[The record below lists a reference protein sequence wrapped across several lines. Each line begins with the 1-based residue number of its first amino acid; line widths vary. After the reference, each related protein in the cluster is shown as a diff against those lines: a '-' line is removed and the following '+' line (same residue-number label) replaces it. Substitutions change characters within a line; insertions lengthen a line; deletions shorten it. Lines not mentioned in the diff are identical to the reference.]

1 LADVD
6 ARLDARRL
14 DQRVQDLSALLD
26 LVKGL
31 NSTLDANAVA
41 QLVMLT
47 LAGRWMLR
55 RSALAAWK
63 TGHPPV
69 LRQQGM
75 DIRAL
80 LDDEGARS
88 GLDELPDAIAV
99 ADLADGPLKERLAAA
114 GAELLLPIKAGEG
127 GGSGLVVL
135 GPRPGS
141 LRYEAADLDYGA
153 GLVAQASVALAN
165 AWHFRETLE
174 KKKLERELELA
185 ASIQANLFPSELP
198 PLAGYDLAGRNRPAR
213 QCGGDYYDALP
224 TAADGGEQRVLL
236 CVADVSGK
244 GLPASLLM
252 SNTQA
257 TLRALLGHGP
267 SLCDLAAHASGL
279 LFATTPGNKYVTA
292 SLLELTPATGAAR
305 YVSAGHI
312 DCLLLRADGE
322 TVWLESTG
330 SPLGLLA
337 GASYADTTF
346 ALAAG
351 DCLALFSDGV
361 TEAQNEAGED
371 FGEARLSEIIR
382 SSAGQPAEAIVAR
395 IFEAIDGFAGN
406 APQFDDITVL
416 VLRRL

>member
-1 LADVD
+1 LSDVD
-6 ARLDARRL
+6 ARLDAGRL
-14 DQRVQDLSALLD
+14 DQKVQDLSALLD

-31 NSTLDANAVA
+31 NSTLDAAAVA

-63 TGHPPV
+63 HGHPPV

-80 LDDEGARS
+80 LDDGAARS
-88 GLDELPDAIAV
+88 AVGELPDAIGV
-99 ADLADGPLKERLAAA
+99 ADLADGPLKQRLAAA
-114 GAELLLPIKAGEG
+114 GAVLVLPIKAGEDG
-127 GGSGLVVL
+127 GAGLAVL

-185 ASIQANLFPSELP
+185 ASIQANLFPSDLP
-198 PLAGYDLAGRNRPAR
+198 RLAGYDLAGRNRPAR
-213 QCGGDYYDALP
+213 QCGGDYYDVLP
-224 TAADGGEQRVLL
+224 VGANAAAARLLL

-252 SNTQA
+252 SNMQA
-257 TLRALLGHGP
+257 TLRALLGYGP
-267 SLCDLAAHASGL
+267 SLTDLAAHASEL

-292 SLLELTPATGAAR
+292 SLLELVPATGLVR

-322 TVWLESTG
+322 AVPLKSTG
-330 SPLGLLA
+330 SPLGLLP
-337 GASYADTTF
+337 GASYADATF
-346 ALAAG
+346 TLEPG

-361 TEAQNEAGED
+361 AEAQNDGGEE
-371 FGEARLSEIIR
+371 FGEARLVEIVR
-382 SSAGQPAEAIVAR
+382 SSSARPAVEVVDQV
-395 IFEAIDGFAGN
+395 FEAVDCFAGK
-406 APQFDDITVL
+406 APQFDDITLL
-416 VLRRL
+416 VMRRL

>member
-14 DQRVQDLSALLD
+14 DQKVQDLSALLD

-31 NSTLDANAVA
+31 NSTLDAAAVA

-55 RSALAAWK
+55 RSALLAWK
-63 TGHPPV
+63 PGHLPV
-69 LRQQGM
+69 VRQQGM
-75 DIRAL
+75 DIREL
-80 LDDEGARS
+80 LDDQAVRS

-99 ADLADGPLKERLAAA
+99 ADLADGPLRQRLAAA
-114 GAELLLPIKAGEG
+114 GAALLLPIRAGEDG
-127 GGSGLVVL
+127 GVGLVAL

-141 LRYEAADLDYGA
+141 LRYETADLEYGA

-165 AWHFRETLE
+165 AWHFGETLE
-174 KKKLERELELA
+174 KKRLERELELA
-185 ASIQANLFPSELP
+185 ATIQASLFPAELP
-198 PLAGYDLAGRNRPAR
+198 ALPGYDLACRNRPAR
-213 QCGGDYYDALP
+213 QCGGDYYDALA
-224 TAADGGEQRVLL
+224 TAADGGEPRVLL

-244 GLPASLLM
+244 GLPAALLM

-257 TLRALLGHGP
+257 TLRALLGHGA
-267 SLCDLAAHASGL
+267 SLCDLAARANEL

-292 SLLELTPATGAAR
+292 SLLELVPATGVGR

-312 DCLLLRADGE
+312 DGLLLHADGE
-322 TVWLESTG
+322 VVPLTSTG
-330 SPLGLLA
+330 APLGLLP
-337 GASYADTTF
+337 GAAYADT
-346 ALAAG
+346 ALALEAG
-351 DCLALFSDGV
+351 DCVALFSDGV
-361 TEAQNEAGED
+361 TEAQNDAGED
-371 FGEARLSEIIR
+371 FGEARLVEVVKAA
-382 SSAGQPAEAIVAR
+382 AGQPASEVVAR
-395 IFEAIDGFAGN
+395 LFDVIDAFAGG